1 MLNHATYCGRL
12 TKDVVLQKV
21 NVGSQQR
28 SVCRF
33 DIAVERDRKDKNGE
47 YVADY
52 FKCEVWGNSADYL
65 ANYAGKGTMVTVEG
79 RTETNTYT
87 SKTGQNVKDYILC
100 RSDRYQK
107 SKVKRRGEIPSF
119 YLQELWKGKLL
130 CSGGETRDVTSSMKE
145 RSIWPVFTLVM
156 CRSRIFSLTKN

>member
-1 MLNHATYCGRL
+1 MIKEEKIMLNHATYCGRL

-87 SKTGQNVKDYILC
+87 SKTGQNVKDYVLKVSSVSIVS
-100 RSDRYQK
+100 RSSK
-107 SKVKRRGEIPSF
+107 SKDEEQPAATT
-119 YLQELWKGKLL
+119 QQ
-130 CSGGETRDVTSSMKE
+130 TSVEYDDSQFNDIDISDDDM
-145 RSIWPVFTLVM
+145 PF
-156 CRSRIFSLTKN
+156 

>member
-87 SKTGQNVKDYILC
+87 SKTGQNVKDYILKVSSVSIVS
-100 RSDRYQK
+100 RSSK
-107 SKVKRRGEIPSF
+107 SKDEVQPAATTQQTSGEYDDSQFNDIDISDDDMPF
-119 YLQELWKGKLL
+119 
-130 CSGGETRDVTSSMKE
+130 
-145 RSIWPVFTLVM
+145 
-156 CRSRIFSLTKN
+156 